1 MKKRIIS
8 AMLAVTMIAGLITG
22 CGGNSSDKG
31 RAGEDGKVKLTLWH
45 MEETDARV
53 QAFQEVI
60 DKFNESQSE
69 VEVSVAVQSWDDAYT
84 KVPSAIQA
92 GNGPDILQAIPDFCS
107 VIYDMGV
114 VQDLSDVISDLD
126 EKYSFLQSSL
136 TPYTYE
142 DGIYAVPAFGMAQV
156 LWYRKDMFD
165 AAGLSAPTTFEELL
179 ECAKALTDKEN
190 SKYGIALLASL
201 SMATDQVLYSLIAS
215 AGGKDVVNGE
225 NKVTFNN
232 EGTVAALKLYQEL
245 LQYAPSDCDT
255 YAWGEPQALLNQG
268 TIAMAIEKGQYLS
281 TFESESGVGA
291 ENLCCVPIPV
301 LNESCTST
309 SIYYSNGFMLLSDDE
324 AKREAAKAFFDFM
337 LSEEAYGELLNAEPG
352 LFLPV
357 TETGGEYS
365 SWLSNEVLQKYPE
378 EVEGLL
384 ASAETGELFG
394 FTDGICRKIGSITG
408 PNLIAQTLQQITV
421 NGKTAEEAAQWG
433 QSAMEEAVSK

>member
-1 MKKRIIS
+1 
-8 AMLAVTMIAGLITG
+8 
-22 CGGNSSDKG
+22 
-31 RAGEDGKVKLTLWH
+31 
-45 MEETDARV
+45 
-53 QAFQEVI
+53 
-60 DKFNESQSE
+60 
-69 VEVSVAVQSWDDAYT
+69 
-84 KVPSAIQA
+84 
-92 GNGPDILQAIPDFCS
+92 
-107 VIYDMGV
+107 
-114 VQDLSDVISDLD
+114 
-126 EKYSFLQSSL
+126 
-136 TPYTYE
+136 
-142 DGIYAVPAFGMAQV
+142 
-156 LWYRKDMFD
+156 
-165 AAGLSAPTTFEELL
+165 
-179 ECAKALTDKEN
+179 
-190 SKYGIALLASL
+190 
-201 SMATDQVLYSLIAS
+201 
-215 AGGKDVVNGE
+215 
-225 NKVTFNN
+225 
-232 EGTVAALKLYQEL
+232 
-245 LQYAPSDCDT
+245 
-255 YAWGEPQALLNQG
+255 
-268 TIAMAIEKGQYLS
+268 MAIEKGQYLS